1 MNEIQKYL
9 KNLIF
14 NKPEANINP
23 GRELCLSNAVYLYL
37 IVCNEYN
44 NISEMRRFV
53 YQCLTHPIYEVV
65 LAMLNYLLILHGKL
79 DIENPLQQHL
89 YEIYKINVK
98 DVEKET
104 KYNKILVEN
113 EVEIPSEKTEGEN
126 YNIILNALKGE
137 PKYVEILCKILKS
150 SKYLECTQKCLKLIT
165 LEPNTQVDI
174 VKAKEGCDNDIKD
187 AKTDIDNIKD
197 ELKHNVIGITKDE
210 TRLDSTIDMVK
221 DKKGLIGAQTGIT
234 KDEELNSDLIISSFQ
249 TQNTRISDD
258 IIMDKLIDYIENEHE
273 NLTHIYLASFCNFLT
288 SRIREHKIESEKLLD
303 ALRVIF
309 TYSLSDNDCETR
321 NVVVDFL
328 EKNLEKLLSGV
339 YLEQLDEEDQ
349 CKFHVLNVDSAKNFL
364 VNDNI

>member
-1 MNEIQKYL
+1 
-9 KNLIF
+9 
-14 NKPEANINP
+14 
-23 GRELCLSNAVYLYL
+23 
-37 IVCNEYN
+37 
-44 NISEMRRFV
+44 MRRFV

-65 LAMLNYLLILHGKL
+65 VAMLNYLLILYGKL

-89 YEIYKINVK
+89 YEFSKINV
-98 DVEKET
+98 DDLEEETRHSRIVEK
-104 KYNKILVEN
+104 NKVN
-113 EVEIPSEKTEGEN
+113 FPSEKTEGEN
-126 YNIILNALKGE
+126 YNIILNALKEE

-187 AKTDIDNIKD
+187 AKTDIEDV
-197 ELKHNVIGITKDE
+197 LKHNTIGITKGE
-210 TRLDSTIDMVK
+210 TRLDSEIV
-221 DKKGLIGAQTGIT
+221 IT
-234 KDEELNSDLIISSFQ
+234 KHKELNSGLLVSTINR
-249 TQNTRISDD
+249 TQITRISDS
-258 IIMDKLIDYIENEHE
+258 IIMKKLIDYIENEHE

-288 SRIREHKIESEKLLD
+288 SRIREHQIESEKLLD

-339 YLEQLDEEDQ
+339 YLEQLDEEYQ
-349 CKFHVLNVDSAKNFL
+349 CKFHVLNVDCAKTFFSQ
-364 VNDNI
+364 